1 MKKVFMMALAAAI
14 MCSCSNVEDKETN
27 EGEKQVTFS
36 VNGDFSVRFGDIETR
51 TALTAEANTMT
62 DLWVFDFVGDDCVQ
76 TVHQTTDDTLW
87 GTPTLSL
94 KFGKHHIY
102 FVASRGASPV
112 VDAENHTITFATVRD
127 TFWKSYE
134 IEVNGS
140 TNANRSVELDRVVT
154 RLRLIATDEV
164 PEGVSTVSITPAT
177 WYNGLDYL
185 TGEPTDAKT
194 NEARTIS
201 IPSSY
206 IGTHGEMVLNVF
218 GFSSSSWTTNVDVV
232 AKKADGTTLGQASVV
247 NVPFG
252 ANRSTELSGTLFG
265 KVSVN
270 TISIDDE
277 WLDDLEMTF

>member
-14 MCSCSNVEDKETN
+14 MCSCSNVEDKGAN

-94 KFGKHHIY
+94 RFGTHHIY

-112 VDAENHTITFATVRD
+112 VDTENHTITFATVRD

-154 RLRLIATDEV
+154 RLRLIATDKV

-206 IGTHGEMVLNVF
+206 VGTQGEMILNVF
-218 GFSSSSWTTNVDVV
+218 GFSGSSWTTNVDVV
-232 AKKADGTTLGQASVV
+232 AKKADGTTLGQASVAD
-247 NVPFG
+247 VPFG

-270 TISIDDE
+270 TIGIDDE